1 MEDEL
6 VLCKAM
12 LKAKEAF
19 DKYLDKQGLDESYF
33 SLYLTG
39 YVLTTN
45 FEKLKEIRMS
55 LSSTGNEKFEYP
67 DKETKNENVHTY

>member
-19 DKYLDKQGLDESYF
+19 DKYLDKQGLDAAYF

-39 YVLTTN
+39 YILDDS
-45 FEKLKEIRMS
+45 FRKLKEISMNTN
-55 LSSTGNEKFEYP
+55 STGHEEFEYP
-67 DKETKNENVHTY
+67 DKEISSENSK

>member
-6 VLCKAM
+6 ILCKAM

-19 DKYLDKQGLDESYF
+19 DKCLDKQGLDVSYF

-45 FEKLKEIRMS
+45 FEKLKEIKMS
-55 LSSTGNEKFEYP
+55 INSTGNEEFEYP
-67 DKETKNENVHTY
+67 DKEVKSGNSK